1 MTANATARRMA
12 LCCRQLA
19 AGGLIAGRDG
29 NLSVRLAPNRVLVT
43 PSGLIKASW
52 RRGIWWRWTSTG
64 ASGAAA
70 ATLPAN

>member
-43 PSGLIKASW
+43 PSGLIKALVAA
-52 RRGIWWRWTSTG
+52 RDMVEVDEHG